1 MTTLKD
7 PLLDIENLNVCFGGD
22 RRPVVQDV
30 SLSLSRGEIL
40 ALVGES
46 GSGKSV
52 TVKSVMRLI
61 DHQGG
66 HITAGRILLH
76 DRGPAEPADLARFG
90 ERQMRRVRGSRIA
103 MIFQDPMTSLN
114 PVMTIGHQL
123 TEAIREHRPDVGT
136 PPKARAIEML
146 ERVRLTDPMRRFDQY
161 PHELSGGMRQ
171 RVMIAMALICE
182 PDILIADEPTTALD
196 VTVQAEILQLIRSLQ
211 EQTGMGVLFIT
222 HDMGVV
228 AEVADR
234 VAVMLSGRVVEQG
247 PVARIFDAPEHAY
260 TRKLLDAAPKFR
272 TAGKLPDRLAAER
285 ERAEAPVLWVRH
297 LSTRFPVRSGL
308 LRRHRA
314 NLHAVSDVSFDLHAG
329 ETLAVIGESGCGK
342 STLAKSLLRLVPAQE
357 GQAYLAKQD
366 LLGLEGDALRAARD
380 NIQMVFQD
388 PYAALDPRM
397 SVRQILREPLRIRGL
412 HRTDAAGDA
421 RLGALIARVGLPS
434 DSLDRYPHQFSGGQR
449 QRICI
454 ARALTMQPKVLIADE
469 PVSALDVAI
478 QAQILAL
485 LADLKREQRLALI
498 FISHD
503 MAVVERVAD
512 RILVMYRGMIVEE
525 GPAEKVLAAPAHPYT
540 RRLLEAVPVS
550 HPGQRF
556 IRDMSGPVTRA
567 PIFPIG
573 AQMQL
578 PRWEMVSPG
587 HRYCVE
593 GGSA

>member
-1 MTTLKD
+1 MT
-7 PLLDIENLNVCFGGD
+7 PVNNRLLDIKKLTVCFGAD
-22 RRPVVQDV
+22 RTPVVHEV
-30 SLSLSRGEIL
+30 SLTLARGEIL

-52 TVKSVMRLI
+52 TTKAVMRLI

-66 HITAGRILLH
+66 HITGGRILLH
-76 DRGPAEPADLARFG
+76 AQGTAEPRDLARLT
-90 ERQMRRVRGSRIA
+90 EREMRRVRGARIA

-114 PVMTIGHQL
+114 PVLTIGAQL
-123 TEAIREHRPDVGT
+123 TEAIREHRPHADASA
-136 PPKARAIEML
+136 KARAIEML

-171 RVMIAMALICE
+171 RVMIAMALVCE

-196 VTVQAEILQLIRSLQ
+196 VTVQAEILHLIRNLQ
-211 EQTGMGVLFIT
+211 KQTGMAVLFIT

-234 VAVMLSGRVVEQG
+234 VAVMLSGRVVEEG
-247 PVARIFDAPEHAY
+247 PVRRIFDAPEHAY

-272 TAGKLPDRLAAER
+272 TADRETTAR
-285 ERAEAPVLWVRH
+285 TDTKGPPVMWVRH

-314 NLHAVSDVSFDLHAG
+314 NLHAVSDVSFDLYPG

-342 STLAKSLLRLVPAQE
+342 STLAKSLLRLVPVQK
-357 GQAYLAKQD
+357 GQAFLANQN

-380 NIQMVFQD
+380 SIQMVFQD

-397 SVRQILREPLRIRGL
+397 TVRRILTEPLRIRGK
-412 HRTDAAGDA
+412 HRTHAADDE
-421 RLGALIARVGLPS
+421 RLAALIARVGLPP

-454 ARALTMQPKVLIADE
+454 ARALTMQTRVLIADE

-478 QAQILAL
+478 QAQILDL
-485 LADLKREQRLALI
+485 LAELKRDQGLSLI

-525 GPAEKVLAAPAHPYT
+525 GPASDLLAAPAHPYT
-540 RRLLEAVPVS
+540 RRLLDAVPVS
-550 HPGQRF
+550 HPDLRF
-556 IRDMSGPVTRA
+556 RRDLSGPGTSA
-567 PIFPIG
+567 PVFPLDTE
-573 AQMQL
+573 MPL
-578 PRWEMVSPG
+578 RRWHTVSPG
-587 HRYCVE
+587 HRYCVDE
-593 GGSA
+593 GNAHS